1 MSELSQTISKKRIE
15 RRPVPAECL
24 DQAGLPPLLQ
34 RIYASRGVASCD
46 ELEYSLSHLLQL
58 DSLAG
63 AQSAADILAEA
74 LQRNQRIIFVG
85 DFDADG
91 ATSTAL
97 GVLALRMFG
106 AANVDYIVPNR
117 FEFGYGLSPE
127 IVDVALSRQPDV
139 LITVDNG
146 IASIEGVKA
155 AKRAGL
161 QVIVTDHHLAGDE
174 LPEADAIVN
183 PNQPGC
189 DFPSKSIAGVGVIFY
204 VMLALRQ
211 ALRDKGW
218 FAATGMIE
226 PNLANLL
233 DLVAL
238 GTVADVVSLDA
249 NNRILVEQGLRRIR
263 AKRCRPGINALLQVA
278 GRNQEKLSASDLG
291 FSVAPRLNAAGR
303 LEDMTVGIELLLT
316 EDPAKALMIA
326 QELDGLNQAR
336 KEIERDMQAQAL
348 SILDRMNWTYDNP
361 PAAVCLYD
369 ESWHQGVVGILAS
382 RIKDRMHRPVIA
394 FAPGDNGELKG
405 SARSIPGLHIRDA
418 LDAVATKRSGLL
430 SKFGGHAM
438 AAGLS
443 LRPENFTAFSE
454 AFQEVVA
461 AAVSADDLQAK
472 LLTDGELSPE
482 ELCMNM
488 AITLK
493 NAGPWGQSF
502 PEPLFDGQ
510 FRIASCRIVGERHL
524 KMTLAD
530 NRSGN
535 CYDAIYFNIDPATPF
550 SEWDRVKVVFRLDVN
565 EFRGQSN
572 LQLLIEYLEPCN

>member
-1 MSELSQTISKKRIE
+1 M
-15 RRPVPAECL
+15 
-24 DQAGLPPLLQ
+24 Q
-34 RIYASRGVASCD
+34 RIYAARGVVSGD

-63 AQSAADILAEA
+63 AQSAAVILAEA

-106 AANVDYIVPNR
+106 AAYVDYIVPNR

-127 IVDVALSRQPDV
+127 IVDVALSRKPDV

-146 IASIEGVKA
+146 IASIDGVKA

-161 QVIVTDHHLAGDE
+161 QVIVTDHHLAGAE

-211 ALRDKGW
+211 TLRDKGW

-263 AKRCRPGINALLQVA
+263 VKRCRPGINALLQVA
-278 GRNQEKLSASDLG
+278 GRNQEKLGASDLG
-291 FSVAPRLNAAGR
+291 FSIAPRLNAAGR

-382 RIKDRMHRPVIA
+382 RIKDRLHRPVIA

-418 LDAVATKRSGLL
+418 LDAVATRRSGLL

-461 AAVSADDLQAK
+461 AAVSVDDLQAK

-488 AITLK
+488 AIALK

-524 KMTLAD
+524 KMALAD
-530 NRSGN
+530 SRSGN
-535 CYDAIYFNIDPATPF
+535 CYDAICFNIDPATPF
-550 SEWDRVKVVFRLDVN
+550 SEWDRVKVVFRLDIN
-565 EFRGQSN
+565 EFRGHSN